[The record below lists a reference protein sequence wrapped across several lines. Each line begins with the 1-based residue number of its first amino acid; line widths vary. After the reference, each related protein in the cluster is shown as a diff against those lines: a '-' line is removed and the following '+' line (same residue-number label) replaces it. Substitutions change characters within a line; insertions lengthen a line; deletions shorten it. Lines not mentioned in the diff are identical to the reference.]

1 MTIVDSMEHVSPV
14 GMNILDA
21 IAKLQ
26 LYELFLLAVLCLN
39 RTHNLAYRSWKDTS
53 VNFNKKYLGLK
64 IKKKNY
70 LNLLLCMLRR
80 MHVFYHILDLMIFI

>member
-1 MTIVDSMEHVSPV
+1 MMTIVDSMERVSPV

-39 RTHNLAYRSWKDTS
+39 RKHNLA
-53 VNFNKKYLGLK
+53 
-64 IKKKNY
+64 
-70 LNLLLCMLRR
+70 
-80 MHVFYHILDLMIFI
+80 